1 MNVPNFKA
9 RAFTSQTAGSECR
22 QTTLMRKFCQRV
34 RLVHKLRQLRTAE
47 ELFNGRD
54 NRTNI
59 DQGLR
64 SNCIRILNRHSLTHY
79 ALHTGQTD
87 TELVLQQFTYG
98 TQTAVPQVVNIIRV
112 ADTVQQINKVAD

>member
-1 MNVPNFKA
+1 
-9 RAFTSQTAGSECR
+9 
-22 QTTLMRKFCQRV
+22 MRKLGKRV
-34 RLVHKLRQLRTAE
+34 RLVHKLGQLRASE
-47 ELFNGRD
+47 ELFNGRNHGTD
-54 NRTNI
+54 VDQSLWRNRI
-59 DQGLR
+59 G
-64 SNCIRILNRHSLTHY
+64 ILNRHSLAHY